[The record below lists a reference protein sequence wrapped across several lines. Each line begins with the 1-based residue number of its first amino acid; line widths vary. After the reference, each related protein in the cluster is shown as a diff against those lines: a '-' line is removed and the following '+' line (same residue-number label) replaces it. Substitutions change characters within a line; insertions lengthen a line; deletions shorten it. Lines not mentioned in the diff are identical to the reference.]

1 MVQGLWT
8 WSCCDLVL
16 VGFLGREAR
25 PDPQPNPR
33 KTAHHPFRIMY
44 IMLNVGRYYAGLI
57 RLLLA
62 SLLPLRGSKDKA
74 SIDACAST

>member
-1 MVQGLWT
+1 
-8 WSCCDLVL
+8 
-16 VGFLGREAR
+16 
-25 PDPQPNPR
+25 
-33 KTAHHPFRIMY
+33 MY
-44 IMLNVGRYYAGLI
+44 IMLNLSRYYAGLI

>member
-1 MVQGLWT
+1 M
-8 WSCCDLVL
+8 
-16 VGFLGREAR
+16 
-25 PDPQPNPR
+25 
-33 KTAHHPFRIMY
+33 H
-44 IMLNVGRYYAGLI
+44 IMLNLGRYYSGLI